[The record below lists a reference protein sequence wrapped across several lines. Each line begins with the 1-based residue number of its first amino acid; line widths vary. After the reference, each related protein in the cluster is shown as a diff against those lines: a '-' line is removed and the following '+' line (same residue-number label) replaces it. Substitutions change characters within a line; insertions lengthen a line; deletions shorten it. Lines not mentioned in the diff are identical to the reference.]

1 MTAAARPCSS
11 TAPTRR
17 KGIRSAASSSKTA
30 DQRLDRATAALFRAL
45 ISEARFREDGR
56 DFLANACSL
65 DRGELVAHAAGRLAA
80 ALPNASHAEAR
91 RAIWRDVHRLFRWR
105 DVADLEPEGNA

>member
-11 TAPTRR
+11 AASARR

-45 ISEARFREDGR
+45 ISEARLREDGR
-56 DFLANACSL
+56 DFLANARSL
-65 DRGELVAHAAGRLAA
+65 DRGELVAHAAARLAA
-80 ALPNASHAEAR
+80 ALPNATAAETR
-91 RAIWRDVHRLFRWR
+91 QAIWRDVHRLFRWR
-105 DVADLEPEGNA
+105 DVADLQPEGTS